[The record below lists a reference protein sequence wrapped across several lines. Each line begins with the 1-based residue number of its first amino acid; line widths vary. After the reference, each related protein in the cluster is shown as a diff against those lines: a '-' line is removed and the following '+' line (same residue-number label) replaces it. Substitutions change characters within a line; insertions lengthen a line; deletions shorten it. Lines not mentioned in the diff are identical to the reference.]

1 MENKYDKIFRVVFED
16 DSEYVGGNV
25 EFPGWGKVSKEKKIK
40 ALELNL
46 PNLKDKIVLEG
57 YDLYNFFIGA
67 KKPINKN
74 LMIICHM
81 YGLGHRRG
89 IVTSY
94 RITLISDKMEK
105 HKVGDVTVR
114 KFPWGKEGIGR
125 TATIG
130 WKQGVS

>member
-1 MENKYDKIFRVVFED
+1 
-16 DSEYVGGNV
+16 
-25 EFPGWGKVSKEKKIK
+25 
-40 ALELNL
+40 
-46 PNLKDKIVLEG
+46 
-57 YDLYNFFIGA
+57 
-67 KKPINKN
+67 
-74 LMIICHM
+74 MIICHM

-125 TATIG
+125 TATTG
-130 WKQGVS
+130 WKQGAN

>member
-1 MENKYDKIFRVVFED
+1 MYDKIYRVVFED
-16 DSEYVGGNV
+16 GTEYVGGNLQ
-25 EFPGWGKVSKEKKIK
+25 FPGWGKVSSEKKIK

-46 PNLKDKIVLEG
+46 PNLKDKIILEG

-67 KKPINKN
+67 KKLLNKDSI
-74 LMIICHM
+74 LICHM

-94 RITLISDKMEK
+94 RITLISEKTEK

-125 TATIG
+125 TATTG
-130 WKQGVS
+130 WKTGVN